1 MHQYSAYQYFRAYL
15 VWAEQSC
22 SRLAAPP
29 TGPLASLSEAP
40 KRQRQS
46 RTSERQMISLVPD
59 HTHVSKH
66 ACTYSC
72 MCTSMYVRMRVR
84 VSCMQACMVAR
95 SLSPTQKRHSHRN
108 KKKAEGNSQKRT
120 HDEKE
125 AARALLPAENAECFL
140 TSWCLILPLPACPCH
155 LHTRRN
161 K

>member
-29 TGPLASLSEAP
+29 GPLPSLCVMSP

-66 ACTYSC
+66 DAWTYSC
-72 MCTSMYVRMRVR
+72 VCTSMYVRMRVR
-84 VSCMQACMVAR
+84 VSCMQACMAAR
-95 SLSPTQKRHSHRN
+95 SLSPTQKRHSHRSN
-108 KKKAEGNSQKRT
+108 KAQGNNQKNERT
-120 HDEKE
+120 TGKRQHEHFCQQKMQNVSSH
-125 AARALLPAENAECFL
+125 PGV
-140 TSWCLILPLPACPCH
+140 
-155 LHTRRN
+155 
-161 K
+161 